1 MDEDFV
7 GLLFLLASL
16 VGLPAVC
23 VFVTRQAAE
32 GLIGRNASGGIRT
45 RYTKA
50 SDTAWIAGHAA
61 ALPVVKKMWLA
72 AGAGVLLTISAQVLV
87 GGEAGAVVGVAALL
101 AQTGILLRA
110 ASAANSAARS
120 VTDHR
125 TGKY

>member
-1 MDEDFV
+1 M
-7 GLLFLLASL
+7 LTSL
-16 VGLPAVC
+16 VGLPAIG

-50 SDTAWIAGHAA
+50 SDTAWIAGHTA
-61 ALPVVKKMWLA
+61 ALPVVKTMWLA

-101 AQTGILLRA
+101 AHVAILLRA
-110 ASAANSAARS
+110 AAVANSAARS